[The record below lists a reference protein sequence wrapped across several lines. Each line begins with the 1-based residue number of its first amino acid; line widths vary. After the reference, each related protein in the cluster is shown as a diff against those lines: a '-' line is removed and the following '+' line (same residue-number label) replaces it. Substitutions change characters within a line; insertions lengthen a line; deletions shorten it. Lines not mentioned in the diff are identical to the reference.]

1 MHFRKTNG
9 SNLTSKLV
17 CVLAGLIFLQVGCA
31 SIFGWDIHAP
41 GILSESFSQTVQ
53 PIHQR
58 IALYLP
64 QDLLTYQSKD
74 RGGRTADPQTYH
86 VGEALGP
93 MLLEAFQAGFDEFVF
108 MEVEPTAAVL
118 KQYGIP
124 YLVTIRIKSF
134 KNRVTWGTHAI
145 TLTTETVVLDSDLK
159 PLGRF
164 KATGTSDARKVF
176 AKKGGPQV
184 NLNAALENNI
194 LAIIQYLQDSRT
206 KGVWEGKSQ
215 P

>member
-1 MHFRKTNG
+1 M
-9 SNLTSKLV
+9 TSKLV
-17 CVLAGLIFLQVGCA
+17 CVLASLIFLQAGCA

-41 GILSESFSQTVQ
+41 GILSENFSQTVP

-64 QDLLTYQSKD
+64 RDLLAYQSKD

-86 VGEALGP
+86 VGESLGP
-93 MLLEAFQAGFDEFVF
+93 MLLEAFQAGFDEFVL
-108 MEVEPTAAVL
+108 MEVEPTAARL

-124 YLVTIRIKSF
+124 YLVTVRIKGF

-145 TLTTETVVLDSDLK
+145 QLTTETIVLDSDLK

-164 KATGTSDARKVF
+164 EAAGVSDAEKVF

-194 LAIIQYLQDSRT
+194 LAIIQYLQDSIVRNA
-206 KGVWEGKSQ
+206 WEAKAHS
-215 P
+215 